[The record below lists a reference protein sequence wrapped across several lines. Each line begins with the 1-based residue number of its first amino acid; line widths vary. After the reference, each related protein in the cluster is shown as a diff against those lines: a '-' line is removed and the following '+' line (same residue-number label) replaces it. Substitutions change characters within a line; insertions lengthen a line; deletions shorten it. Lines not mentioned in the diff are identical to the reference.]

1 MRVPEPLTRTD
12 EIVAEIA
19 RKLDANPTIVRN
31 ALEASHVLQNFGP
44 LAGYRKANEKSARS
58 VLKWVDDGQKL
69 FAELPKKKGTLLDML
84 FGGHSQRV
92 DLQASAKPAKRL
104 DRLEVV
110 GTRTEAGYEI
120 LTGLLDML
128 RLRCEWIIEER
139 IGRHGSAGHLQEVAA
154 ITARALCEKYDKPL
168 ASSSPT
174 TVYRSI
180 TRLIYEAM
188 TGEYDRDT
196 RRACEL
202 IARQSTHTER
212 R

>member
-1 MRVPEPLTRTD
+1 VTRAD

-19 RKLDANPTIVRN
+19 RKLDANPMIVRD
-31 ALEASHVLQNFGP
+31 ALEASRFLQNFGP
-44 LAGYRKANEKSARS
+44 LAGNRKANEEFARS

-92 DLQASAKPAKRL
+92 DLQASAKPAKQL
-104 DRLEVV
+104 DRLEAV
-110 GTRTEAGYEI
+110 GTRAEAGYKI

-168 ASSSPT
+168 AWSSPT

-202 IARQSTHTER
+202 IAQSTHTEKR
-212 R
+212 